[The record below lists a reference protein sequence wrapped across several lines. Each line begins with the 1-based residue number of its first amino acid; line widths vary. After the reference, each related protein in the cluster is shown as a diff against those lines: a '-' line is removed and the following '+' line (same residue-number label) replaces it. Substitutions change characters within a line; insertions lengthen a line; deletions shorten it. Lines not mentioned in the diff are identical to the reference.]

1 MKAFLK
7 RFFDVRSFINKIKN
21 SEFLTFNEI
30 LKVKVKVVNWF
41 LVIFLALTITVV
53 PEENVTRNLLL
64 LLAPAAAMLLIS
76 FLLVRFKISRVAMHT
91 TIYTFLLLTGYYLTS
106 TDYFFTYMLFFVGL
120 TIIIFYQDFMT
131 YLLYGGALTVAG
143 VYYVYIEGASLIGAN
158 SVSAI
163 SQNYIS
169 SLTYQ
174 VILIGFYVVFF
185 IQFMISDNIYAKLNN
200 EWVRMNKTLERY
212 QEFTQAQLIE
222 LVDKMGKEPVFNST
236 KFQQSV
242 SEIAVFI
249 NEFFEESGDEIAEV
263 VEFYFFIHNKEIDK
277 VIEDQELPV
286 ITRKY
291 ALELKKYM
299 LNYRSEIISI
309 LFDFSTLLQ
318 KDKSYDE
325 TRYVYDI
332 NKLFNNRINKL
343 LALAVLYKYLK
354 SEITQFDKWGQISK
368 TLSHEEITELF
379 LSPEFR
385 EFISFEQVN
394 FYLDNQELFKE
405 YL

>member
-1 MKAFLK
+1 MKTFLK
-7 RFFDVRSFINKIKN
+7 SFFNIRSFINKIKN
-21 SEFLTFNEI
+21 SEFLTFNEV

-53 PEENVTRNLLL
+53 TKENVTLNLLT
-64 LLAPAAAMLLIS
+64 LLAPAAVMLLVS
-76 FLLVRFKISRVAMHT
+76 FLLLRLKISRVAMHT

-131 YLLYGGALTVAG
+131 YLLYGGALTVIG
-143 VYYVYIEGASLIGAN
+143 VYYVMTEGDGLIGAN
-158 SVSAI
+158 SVSAL
-163 SQNYIS
+163 SGSYIS

-174 VILIGFYVVFF
+174 VILIGFYMVFF
-185 IQFMISDNIYAKLNN
+185 IQFIVSDNIYARLNN

-212 QEFTQAQLIE
+212 QEFTQAQIIELIE
-222 LVDKMGKEPVFNST
+222 KSESKPVFNSN
-236 KFQQSV
+236 KFQQAV

-249 NEFFEESGDEIAEV
+249 NEFFEDSGDEIAEV
-263 VEFYFFIHNKEIDK
+263 VEFYFFIHNKEVDK

-318 KDKSYDE
+318 EDKSYDE
-325 TRYVYDI
+325 NRYVYDI
-332 NKLFNNRINKL
+332 NKLFKNRINKL
-343 LALAVLYKYLK
+343 LALAILYKYLK

-368 TLSHEEITELF
+368 TLNHEEIKELF

-385 EFISFEQVN
+385 DFISFEQVN
-394 FYLDNQELFKE
+394 FYLDNQELFKKH
-405 YL
+405 L

>member
-1 MKAFLK
+1 MKS
-7 RFFDVRSFINKIKN
+7 FFKEFFNIRSFIYKIKN
-21 SEFLTFNEI
+21 SEFLTFNEV
-30 LKVKVKVVNWF
+30 LKMKVKIVNWF
-41 LVIFLALTITVV
+41 LIVFLALTITVV
-53 PEENVTRNLLL
+53 PENNITRNLLL
-64 LLAPAAAMLLIS
+64 LLAPAAIMLLVS

-106 TDYFFTYMLFFVGL
+106 SDYFFTYMLFFVGL

-131 YLLYGGALTVAG
+131 YLLYGGALMIAG
-143 VYYVYIEGASLIGAN
+143 VYYVIVEGSSLVGQN
-158 SVSAI
+158 SVSAA
-163 SQNYIS
+163 SSSYVS

-185 IQFMISDNIYAKLNN
+185 VQFIVSDNIYARLNN
-200 EWVRMNKTLERY
+200 EWVRMNKSLERY
-212 QEFTQAQLIE
+212 QEFTHSHLVE
-222 LVDKMGKEPVFNST
+222 LVDKSEKEAVFKSS
-236 KFQQSV
+236 KFQQTV
-242 SEIAVFI
+242 SEIAVFM
-249 NEFFEESGDEIAEV
+249 NEFFEENGDEIAEV
-263 VEFYFFIHNKEIDK
+263 VEFYFFIHGKEIDL

-318 KDKSYDE
+318 DE
-325 TRYVYDI
+325 EPYHENRYVYDL
-332 NKLFNNRINKL
+332 NKLFSNRINKL
-343 LALAVLYKYLK
+343 LSLTILYKYLK

-385 EFISFEQVN
+385 DFISFEQVN

>member
-1 MKAFLK
+1 MKSFLK
-7 RFFDVRSFINKIKN
+7 EFFNLRSFVYKIKN
-21 SEFLTFNEI
+21 SEFLTFNEV
-30 LKVKVKVVNWF
+30 LKMKVKIVNWF
-41 LVIFLALTITVV
+41 LIVFLALTITVV
-53 PEENVTRNLLL
+53 PENNITRNLLL
-64 LLAPAAAMLLIS
+64 LLAPSAIMLLVS

-106 TDYFFTYMLFFVGL
+106 SDYFFTYMLFFVGL

-131 YLLYGGALTVAG
+131 YLLYGGALMIAG
-143 VYYVYIEGASLIGAN
+143 VYYVIVEGSSLVGQN
-158 SVSAI
+158 SVSAA
-163 SQNYIS
+163 SSSYVS

-174 VILIGFYVVFF
+174 VILIGFYIVFF
-185 IQFMISDNIYAKLNN
+185 VQFIVSDNIYARLNN
-200 EWVRMNKTLERY
+200 EWVRMSKSLERY
-212 QEFTQAQLIE
+212 QEFTHSHLVELI
-222 LVDKMGKEPVFNST
+222 DKSEKEAIFKSS
-236 KFQQSV
+236 KFQQTV
-242 SEIAVFI
+242 SEIAVFM
-249 NEFFEESGDEIAEV
+249 NEFFEDNGDEIAEV
-263 VEFYFFIHNKEIDK
+263 VEFYFFIHGKEIDL

-299 LNYRSEIISI
+299 LNYRSEIVSI

-318 KDKSYDE
+318 DEEPYDE
-325 TRYVYDI
+325 NRYVYDL

-343 LALAVLYKYLK
+343 LSLAILYKYLK

-368 TLSHEEITELF
+368 TLNHEEITQLF
-379 LSPEFR
+379 LSPKFR
-385 EFISFEQVN
+385 DFISFEQVN